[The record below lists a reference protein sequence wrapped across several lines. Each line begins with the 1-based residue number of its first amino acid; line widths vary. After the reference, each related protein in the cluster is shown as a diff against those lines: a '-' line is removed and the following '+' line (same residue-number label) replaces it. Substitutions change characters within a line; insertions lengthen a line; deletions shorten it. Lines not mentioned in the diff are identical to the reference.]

1 MNNFLK
7 ELLQYFVLKKSFT
20 WTLTL
25 NTFWKRLRKKTKGRV
40 GNKERLRERET
51 EKELREIQY
60 LQLVSI
66 EQIILLQSSEC
77 MLLKAIFELPDH
89 PQSVLQS
96 QVLDVLT
103 AHAGPK
109 RSVRLVDQL
118 LNFYCL
124 NFKERR
130 DHCYT
135 LNHHV
140 RFKMFFLTL
149 WKSIF

>member
-1 MNNFLK
+1 M
-7 ELLQYFVLKKSFT
+7 
-20 WTLTL
+20 
-25 NTFWKRLRKKTKGRV
+25 KGRV
-40 GNKERLRERET
+40 GNKWRLRERET

-77 MLLKAIFELPDH
+77 MLFKAIFELPDH

-124 NFKERR
+124 DFKERR

-135 LNHHV
+135 LNHYV
-140 RFKMFFLTL
+140 RFKMFKVLFQPAIFNTL
-149 WKSIF
+149 MNHYYIKVVIYGKSVYM

>member
-1 MNNFLK
+1 M
-7 ELLQYFVLKKSFT
+7 
-20 WTLTL
+20 
-25 NTFWKRLRKKTKGRV
+25 KGRV

-77 MLLKAIFELPDH
+77 MLFKAIFELPDH

-109 RSVRLVDQL
+109 RPV
-118 LNFYCL
+118 
-124 NFKERR
+124 
-130 DHCYT
+130 
-135 LNHHV
+135 
-140 RFKMFFLTL
+140 
-149 WKSIF
+149 